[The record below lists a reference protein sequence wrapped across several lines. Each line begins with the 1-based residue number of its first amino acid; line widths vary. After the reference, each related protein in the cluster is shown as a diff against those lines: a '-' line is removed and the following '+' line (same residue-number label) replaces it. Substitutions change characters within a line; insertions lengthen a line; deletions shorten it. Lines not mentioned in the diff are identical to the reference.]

1 MLAKNFLIELVAWSE
16 RMEKEVSKK
25 NSILLEWIEENNALK
40 FAVLWGNQI
49 DSASIEVFLL

>member
-16 RMEKEVSKK
+16 RMEKEVTKK